1 MGCVKE
7 ETAPIVLAGKYEL
20 RKVIGEGGS
29 GLVYLAWDRNLERFV
44 AIKAAKAEEYQLKTE
59 MEMLRKLK
67 HAMLPELY
75 DYFYEENWYLVMEY
89 IEGIGLHK
97 VIEQEEK
104 IPEEQACEWI
114 EEILSLFV
122 YLHEQKPSVIY
133 RDLKPENIMVCP
145 DGRLRMVDFG
155 AALSLQYIGK
165 QPDHLAGTYGYAAPE
180 QFAAGW
186 QGENSLDERSDIY
199 TVGAVLYHM
208 LTGYHPLKPP
218 YGIRPVRSLNPELSY
233 GIEWIVK
240 KCTEKEPS
248 KRYQSI
254 EELKSDLQNKERAG
268 RKWRHSMRKQ
278 QVYGLKRLEKKIW
291 LTEKKT
297 IGLLG
302 LGLGVA
308 LFWILT
314 SGLTLFAREN
324 EIKTVLPVIVY
335 NKQGQKLVI
344 QYDSVYNPQG
354 NLVFE
359 LEQELFEKQGMQELS
374 VSLTD
379 CITGERKERIFY
391 LQSKN
396 GQESKQ

>member
-1 MGCVKE
+1 MGNVKE
-7 ETAPIVLAGKYEL
+7 KTAPLVLAGKYEL

-44 AIKAAKAEEYQLKTE
+44 AIKAAKAEECRIKTE

-89 IEGIGLHK
+89 IEGISLHNI
-97 VIEQEEK
+97 IEREEK
-104 IPEEQACEWI
+104 IPEEQACKWI
-114 EEILSLFV
+114 GEILSLFV
-122 YLHEQKPSVIY
+122 YLHEQKPAVIY
-133 RDLKPENIMVCP
+133 RDLKPENIIVCP
-145 DGRLRMVDFG
+145 DGKLRVVDFG
-155 AALSLQYIGK
+155 AALSLLYIGK
-165 QPDHLAGTYGYAAPE
+165 QPDDLAGTYGYAAPE
-180 QFAAGW
+180 QLLSEQKEG
-186 QGENSLDERSDIY
+186 GSVDERSDIY

-240 KCTEKEPS
+240 KCTEKEPD

-254 EELKSDLQNKERAG
+254 EEVRDDLQHKERVG
-268 RKWRHSMRKQ
+268 RKWQHSMKKQ

-297 IGLLG
+297 VGLLG
-302 LGLGVA
+302 LALGVTVFSVLA
-308 LFWILT
+308 

-324 EIKTVLPVIVY
+324 GAETVLPVIVY

-359 LEQELFEKQGMQELS
+359 LEQELFDQEGIQELS
-374 VSLTD
+374 VCLTD
-379 CITGERKERIFY
+379 CTTGEKKERIFY
-391 LQSKN
+391 LQGEK
-396 GQESKQ
+396 